1 LSFSPDH
8 HVKRSKP
15 RPDERYRHCVKLYL
29 GAGLA
34 AVVIVGGLITAAPP
48 ASAGCQYGGIA
59 ISRCDGPVQPDGTWQ
74 RCVLF
79 NSTYGGLPGD
89 TYSYRAPDKRCDVMG
104 PDLHPWGLAFN
115 DHRRTSTTEP
125 ITLGKRRRPRSNTSS
140 QVWLPR

>member
-79 NSTYGGLPGD
+79 NST
-89 TYSYRAPDKRCDVMG
+89 
-104 PDLHPWGLAFN
+104 
-115 DHRRTSTTEP
+115 
-125 ITLGKRRRPRSNTSS
+125 
-140 QVWLPR
+140 